1 MKHRATREHG
11 DKGREMMALQ
21 MGHKRKRMHGL
32 GGYTSYRNGREP
44 MQFKRVITPDG
55 RTICRF
61 LPKQYP
67 IRKRPQKMV
76 LEQMSLSDALQEL
89 NAV

>member
-11 DKGREMMALQ
+11 DKGRETMALE

-32 GGYTSYRNGREP
+32 GGYTSARSGNRERPQFEVVAGR
-44 MQFKRVITPDG
+44 I
-55 RTICRF
+55 RF